1 MTAPE
6 TVPPPA
12 SAPDDFPSLLAEVDY
27 YEHLPGLDPEEFDR
41 YLRATSALADIVME
55 EATRRQQ
62 EFNFA
67 GADALLGQFLKLNDT
82 KRKLC
87 ERERRHQD
95 GDAGYRERL
104 AGVRDAA
111 AGSVLLAEGL
121 QYVCRADERRLAGD
135 FDTALR
141 SLATGA
147 KCFEQLAGSDLPLRP
162 VGAWRYRLT
171 QATSQLM
178 AGLGH
183 MRNGDFKGAYQ
194 SFDNTYVAF
203 DELLHRADSEQPP
216 ALDQARLQYDE
227 LRRQVTDGMR
237 YIQAVQSF
245 VETLREAQNGDYG
258 DAVLSG
264 EDAVGRYERLLRDA
278 VARQM
283 PRNARSL
290 YEMELARVNGWLSW
304 AAAELAVD
312 EERWSECRDLV
323 RQARNHWRQAAH
335 IAARNVYHE
344 IIAQR
349 PESGDTDML
358 LQNTLRRC
366 ARELTFRKEI
376 AALNAKLDNAN
387 KIVMQIQGG
396 QGGHAVAPGDFTF
409 NAPVSAA
416 SIGNENRIE
425 AAQLNQNVAGTT
437 DLRELAGQLGELREL
452 LAAAARTPAEQES
465 VAAVEAARDAATRGD
480 EPGMRQYLA
489 KAGQWALRI
498 GEQIGLAA
506 ATAAIK
512 VAIGG

>member
-1 MTAPE
+1 M
-6 TVPPPA
+6 TVPPPV
-12 SAPDDFPSLLAEVDY
+12 SATDDFPSLLAEVDY
-27 YEHLPGLDPEEFDR
+27 YEHLPGLDPPEFDR
-41 YLRATSALADIVME
+41 YLLAASALGDIVMG
-55 EATRRQQ
+55 EATRCQQ
-62 EFNFA
+62 ELGFA
-67 GADALLGQFLKLNDT
+67 GADALLAQFLQLNDT

-95 GDAGYRERL
+95 GDAAYRDRL

-111 AGSVLLAEGL
+111 AGNVLLAEGL

-141 SLATGA
+141 YLATA
-147 KCFEQLAGSDLPLRP
+147 MKCFEQLAGSDLPLQP
-162 VGAWRYRLT
+162 VGTWRLRLT
-171 QATSQLM
+171 RAASQLM

-194 SFDNTYVAF
+194 SFDNAYVAF
-203 DELLHRADSEQPP
+203 DELRHQSDGEQPP
-216 ALDQARLQYDE
+216 APGPARTQYDE
-227 LRRQVTDGMR
+227 LRRQLTDGMR
-237 YIQAVQSF
+237 YLQAVQSF
-245 VETLREAQNGDYG
+245 VETLREAQSGHYG
-258 DAVLSG
+258 DAVVSG
-264 EDAVGRYERLLRDA
+264 EDAVERYERLLRDA
-278 VARQM
+278 AARQM

-312 EERWSECRDLV
+312 EERWAECRELV
-323 RQARNHWRQAAH
+323 RAARNHWRRATH

-366 ARELTFRKEI
+366 DRELTFRKEI

-396 QGGHAVAPGDFTF
+396 QGGQAVAPGDFTF
-409 NAPVSAA
+409 NAPVNAA
-416 SIGNENRIE
+416 SIGNENKVE
-425 AAQLNQNVAGTT
+425 TAQVNQNVAGGT
-437 DLRELAGQLGELREL
+437 DLRELAGQLAELREL
-452 LAAAARTPAEQES
+452 LAGAARTPAEQES
-465 VAAVEAARDAATRGD
+465 VVAVEAARDAATRGD
-480 EPGMRQYLA
+480 EQGTRQHLA
-489 KAGQWALRI
+489 KAGLWALRI

-506 ATAAIK
+506 AAAAIK
-512 VAIGG
+512 VAIG